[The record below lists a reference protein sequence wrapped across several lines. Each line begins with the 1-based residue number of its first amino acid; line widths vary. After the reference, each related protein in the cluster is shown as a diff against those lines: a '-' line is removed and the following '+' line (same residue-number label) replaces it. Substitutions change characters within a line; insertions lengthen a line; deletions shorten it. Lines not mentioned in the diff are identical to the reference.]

1 MSLYAIGDLHLH
13 FQTARVPPGQIR
25 DKVWKN
31 HEQKLWK
38 NCCRL
43 IQSNDTL
50 LLLGDHS
57 WGRSLAECEEDFNFI
72 KGLPGK
78 KILLRGNH
86 DMFWDAKKTMQLNE
100 HFSGNLS
107 FLQNN
112 YYAYQEYALVG
123 TKGFTFE
130 GPYYLDRRGRIIGWD
145 EKAEE
150 HAKKIIAREIVR
162 LRASFE
168 AAKSDGFEKYIM
180 LLHYPPTNIL
190 EKASVFTAM
199 AEEYHVQQVLYAHC
213 HGEYRFHDSILG
225 EMNNVQYRLVSGD
238 FLKWNPV
245 KVLD

>member
-1 MSLYAIGDLHLH
+1 M
-13 FQTARVPPGQIR
+13 
-25 DKVWKN
+25 
-31 HEQKLWK
+31 
-38 NCCRL
+38 
-43 IQSNDTL
+43 
-50 LLLGDHS
+50 
-57 WGRSLAECEEDFNFI
+57 
-72 KGLPGK
+72 
-78 KILLRGNH
+78 
-86 DMFWDAKKTMQLNE
+86 
-100 HFSGNLS
+100 
-107 FLQNN
+107 
-112 YYAYQEYALVG
+112 
-123 TKGFTFE
+123 
-130 GPYYLDRRGRIIGWD
+130 DRRGRIIGWD

-162 LRASFE
+162 FRASFE